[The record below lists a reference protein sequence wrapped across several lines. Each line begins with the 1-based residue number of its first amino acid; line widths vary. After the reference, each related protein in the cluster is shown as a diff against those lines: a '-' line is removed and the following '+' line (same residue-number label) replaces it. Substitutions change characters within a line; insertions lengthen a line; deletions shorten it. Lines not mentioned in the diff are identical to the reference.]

1 MERRNGWT
9 SRLRRLSI
17 SCCLTILFLSFA
29 VTGLSEWHS
38 SDARHALRISA
49 DLEDFSETYDLNGD
63 GIVKANEARQILR
76 MSADGDNLPASE
88 KSTSALAPHK
98 VEYTVDSSE
107 ATMIAKVMW
116 GEARACSLSQR
127 ASIGWCILNRV
138 DDNRFPNSVYSVIT
152 QPNQFYYSSSFPCT
166 DENYQLARDVLTR
179 WQMEKDGIAVEREL
193 PKGYYWYNGNGR
205 VNIFRTA
212 YSGGTYLIP

>member
-1 MERRNGWT
+1 MRKGLLAFVALILVTRLCVFSTDLWT
-9 SRLRRLSI
+9 
-17 SCCLTILFLSFA
+17 
-29 VTGLSEWHS
+29 S

-166 DENYQLARDVLTR
+166 DENYQLACDVLTR

>member
-1 MERRNGWT
+1 M
-9 SRLRRLSI
+9 RRLSI

-49 DLEDFSETYDLNGD
+49 DLEDFSEAYDLNGD

-76 MSADGDNLPASE
+76 MSADGDSL
-88 KSTSALAPHK
+88 STTETMTTAK
-98 VEYTVDSSE
+98 TYIINKTE

-138 DDNRFPNSVYSVIT
+138 DDNRFPNSVYSVIV

-166 DENYQLARDVLTR
+166 DENYQLACDVLTR

-193 PKGYYWYNGNGR
+193 PQGYYWYNGNGK